1 MIEPGLYTDLSNDA
15 YHSEP
20 DYLSSSYLKTLLPD
34 FYSPPPEDD
43 NALDVGTVFHARA
56 LGTDEEIVVCDFPTW
71 QSKAAAEAR
80 AEAKARGAVPILTR
94 DSERVDGM
102 VKSLRSDPDASELMA
117 QHGARPEVSCF
128 ATDADGVRIKARFDL
143 LAPIAVDLKSTSS
156 DLTERELSKAVETYG
171 YALSVA
177 HYLDVAA
184 ALDLDVTDLLLV
196 FVHKRAPHPVMVTPL
211 DPAFLDRGRR
221 LLALAKHRAANPT
234 EPRRLTLSPPAWAPT
249 IPAAHDGIPADFTWS
264 LDDIA

>member
-1 MIEPGLYTDLSNDA
+1 MIEPGIYTDLSNAD
-15 YHSEP
+15 YHGEP
-20 DYLSSSYLKTLLPD
+20 DYLSSSYLKSLLPE
-34 FYSPPPEDD
+34 YYAPPPEDD

-56 LGTDEEIVVCDFPTW
+56 LGTDEEIVVCNFPTW

-80 AEAKARGAVPILTR
+80 AEAKNRGAVPILLR

-102 VKSLRSDPDASELMA
+102 VESLRNDPDASALMA
-117 QHGARPEVSCF
+117 QRGAQPEVSCF
-128 ATDADGVRIKARFDL
+128 TTDADGARIKARFDL
-143 LAPIAVDLKSTSS
+143 LAPVAVDLKSTSS
-156 DLTERELSKAVETYG
+156 DLTERDLSKAVETYG

-184 ALDLDVTDLLLV
+184 ALDLEVSDLLLV
-196 FVHKRAPHPVMVTPL
+196 FVHKRPPHPVMVAPL
-211 DPAFLDRGRR
+211 DATFLDRGRR

-234 EPRRLTLSPPAWAPT
+234 EPRRLTLFPPAWAPT
-249 IPAAHDGIPADFTWS
+249 IPAATRGIPSDFTWS